1 MAPSALRCVV
11 GMEGAKRAQVVGV
24 RGAPGGGLRHTP
36 SRSEAT
42 SAGYALLQ
50 SWLATWGAGREPE
63 TMLIGREAT
72 GVLWEPLDD
81 ALTQAG
87 DTVLVRNPRQTA
99 SWATSLGL
107 RAKTDEA
114 DALTLAR
121 GLLAGLAR
129 ASTRPSESIRALR
142 VLTRARRDLI
152 QARTAARQRV
162 HDELAVVFPEF
173 PRLLVALPGRADL
186 GCPNV
191 LQVLS
196 TYSSAQHLA
205 RADPSALRM
214 TVEAASAGRWSQPE
228 GGDHAAWSLDA
239 LAGAPPAR
247 GAALGTPPVAP

>member
-1 MAPSALRCVV
+1 
-11 GMEGAKRAQVVGV
+11 
-24 RGAPGGGLRHTP
+24 
-36 SRSEAT
+36 
-42 SAGYALLQ
+42 
-50 SWLATWGAGREPE
+50 
-63 TMLIGREAT
+63 MLIGREAT

-129 ASTRPSESIRALR
+129 ASTLPSESIRALR

-239 LAGAPPAR
+239 LAGAAQAGGMRLGRRQVRRILCTEGVRWRRTPSCGQRTAQGAQGAQGAQRAHGAHGAQGAQGARRAPADQ
-247 GAALGTPPVAP
+247 GAQG